1 MVFHLVHLFFIH
13 RIKNYIGSL
22 LFYKDTS
29 FIAFLQIPSMYVLLE
44 YLPYSVVVEVAVWHK
59 LLHKSI

>member
-1 MVFHLVHLFFIH
+1 MCFVVRYLGLH
-13 RIKNYIGSL
+13 RNQLSG
-22 LFYKDTS
+22 T
-29 FIAFLQIPSMYVLLE
+29 IPSSLSALPALTYVLLE